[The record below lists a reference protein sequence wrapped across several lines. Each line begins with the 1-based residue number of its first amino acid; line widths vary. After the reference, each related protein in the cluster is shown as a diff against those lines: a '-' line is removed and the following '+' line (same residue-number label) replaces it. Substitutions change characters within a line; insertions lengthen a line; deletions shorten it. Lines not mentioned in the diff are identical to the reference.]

1 MPRTK
6 KINPTVQ
13 YGNTGWII
21 NDCGNGQFELYNTST
36 KQILAKSN
44 NPLDFDK
51 HIDKILVRRRLDV
64 FEIFKLNKK
73 KAVIKENIALLE
85 AKQKAMQE
93 KIKELDE
100 LTTSSQ
106 NKADCVEIA
115 VNEAQAVLDALN
127 GQIHMIEEMQDYNI
141 PYYQDSLDEL
151 EHRRYEL
158 QSKIKS
164 AVNAG
169 LYRIE
174 QGYRLDGS
182 DRRGKEMQDVYGR
195 GLIYSCNAYID
206 SKEKSVTA
214 NNVAKSKELIKNKF
228 NSYQS
233 KANKV
238 GLALNAEYVKARLD
252 MLDINLAIK
261 VKQKEEKARI
271 REEKCRLREQEQ
283 LLAEA
288 EREKAEL
295 QKERRMY
302 EQSLRRTLNAE
313 ERAKFEAT
321 LRAIDKRIAD
331 IDYRVNNAKAGYLY
345 ITATP
350 AMPNCCKLGVTRRLQ
365 PLRRISE
372 LSSASVPFPFVC
384 YGLVFDDDV
393 FDLETRVHDYFD
405 DKRVNKENKHKEFF
419 YVSPKEAIDV
429 LRNEFHV
436 DVHFVDEDCDENE
449 EDE

>member
-1 MPRTK
+1 M
-6 KINPTVQ
+6 
-13 YGNTGWII
+13 
-21 NDCGNGQFELYNTST
+21 
-36 KQILAKSN
+36 
-44 NPLDFDK
+44 
-51 HIDKILVRRRLDV
+51 

-73 KAVIKENIALLE
+73 K
-85 AKQKAMQE
+85 
-93 KIKELDE
+93 KELE
-100 LTTSSQ
+100 KQIAQL
-106 NKADCVEIA
+106 KADVASMQVEIDNYDEKRQIVA
-115 VNEAQAVLDALN
+115 HEYENTMRSVKAAKNTLDVLN
-127 GQIHMIEEMQDYNI
+127 GKIHVIEEMQDYNI

-158 QSKIKS
+158 QSKIES
-164 AVNAG
+164 AVNTG

-174 QGYRLDGS
+174 QGYTLNDS
-182 DRRGKEMQDVYGR
+182 ARRGKEMQDVYGR
-195 GLIYSCNAYID
+195 GLAYALGGYID
-206 SKEKSVTA
+206 NKEKSITTG
-214 NNVAKSKELIKNKF
+214 NIAKSKELIKNKF

-238 GLALNAEYVKARLD
+238 GLALNAAYVKARLD
-252 MLDINLAIK
+252 MLDVNLVIK

-271 REEKCRLREQEQ
+271 REEKRRLIEQEQ

-302 EQSLRRTLNAE
+302 EQSLRKTLNAE

-321 LRAIDKRIAD
+321 LKAIDKRIAD

-436 DVHFVDEDCDENE
+436 DVHFVDEDCEDNE

>member
-1 MPRTK
+1 M
-6 KINPTVQ
+6 
-13 YGNTGWII
+13 
-21 NDCGNGQFELYNTST
+21 
-36 KQILAKSN
+36 
-44 NPLDFDK
+44 
-51 HIDKILVRRRLDV
+51 

-271 REEKCRLREQEQ
+271 REEKRRLREQEQ
-283 LLAEA
+283 LLSEA

-350 AMPNCCKLGVTRRLQ
+350 AMPNYCKLGVTRRLQ

-436 DVHFVDEDCDENE
+436 NVHFVDEDYDENE